1 MTLVRTRVLRLM
13 PLLAVMIVATGVQ
26 SSPVSAATCVG
37 KCALGTLSTGSGSQ
51 LSFSLRN
58 DASTQSLGSADL
70 TAPAGVVIGQPG
82 TITTTG
88 FTNTSATAT
97 LVGGT
102 LVLRNLSIP
111 PGDSVTVPFAACG
124 SSSSSRWGLIA
135 KQANN
140 FNGSPGNDFIVEPAS
155 VLTAS
160 ATSCTLSFVDQPANA
175 LANTAITNMGFQTGS
190 PVEVKAGD
198 SNGDPIA
205 GVTVN
210 VSLLS
215 PGGVAATLGGATTSV
230 SDANGLAAFTSL
242 SVDQPGYFNLH
253 ATANGFAPQ
262 DSNVFLIAQVACSTG
277 SCSSE
282 SLSTKSSSAT
292 VSTAPCSPGT
302 PAAGCDILSAG
313 FGGYTYTCQ
322 AAAQGGYVSVT
333 DPLGFD
339 VWKSDGSSFDP
350 AASSQVTLDI
360 SKQTVTI
367 SPNNGAPFYQICYAS
382 NVPFATRTGTT
393 LGTTSIP
400 GSTTPF
406 FFGLLPDCS
415 SSVPAPCVVS
425 RHKGPSGDVLIS
437 FLAAP
442 GDIWGRS

>member
-13 PLLAVMIVATGVQ
+13 PLLAVMIVAAGVQ
-26 SSPVSAATCVG
+26 TSPVSAATCVG
-37 KCALGTLSTGSGSQ
+37 KCALGTLSTGTGSQ
-51 LSFSLRN
+51 LSFTLRN
-58 DASTQSLGSADL
+58 DASPQSLGSADL
-70 TAPAGVVIGQPG
+70 LAPAGVVIGQPG
-82 TITTTG
+82 PITTTG

-97 LVGGT
+97 LVANT

-111 PGDSVTVPFAACG
+111 PGDSITVRFAACG
-124 SSSSSRWGLIA
+124 SSSSSTWALVA

-175 LANTAITNMGFQTGS
+175 LANAAITSMGFQAGS

-215 PGGVAATLGGATTSV
+215 PGGVAASLAGATTSV

-242 SVDQPGYFNLH
+242 SVDRPGYFNLH

-262 DSNVFLIAQVACSTG
+262 DSSVFLIAQVACRTSVCT
-277 SCSSE
+277 SE
-282 SLSTKSSSAT
+282 SLSTKSTGAT
-292 VSTAPCSPGT
+292 VTLVSPSSL
-302 PAAGCDILSAG
+302 DILSAG
-313 FGGYTYTCQ
+313 LGGYTYDC
-322 AAAQGGYVSVT
+322 AGYASVT

-339 VWKSDGSSFDP
+339 VWTADGRTFDP

-382 NVPFATRTGTT
+382 SVSFPTRTGTAVQ
-393 LGTTSIP
+393 TTIP

-406 FFGLLPDCS
+406 FVGLLPDCS
-415 SSVPAPCVVS
+415 SSIPAPCVVS